1 MSTEQFIGAV
11 LLAVSDALDP
21 LQQAVASPDD
31 LAELLADL
39 GFGIDPAAVTTT
51 SLQPAFGSLPAD
63 TQTLAQAAQQLA
75 ALAPDANAAAVALAV
90 APVAAAI
97 GLVVADVHALTA
109 TSPPGTLPAPLND
122 PAFWSAIAADL
133 LQYLV
138 YVYLEQH
145 QPALF
150 GILRFL
156 GVAALEPQAATA
168 TRAAYDR
175 RTMRFDRLL
184 EAVAHPEALMADV
197 YGWGGTFAH
206 NSFVENLGSMF
217 AGLGAPALVARPP
230 DDVLDLYYDPVPL
243 RGRSSRRSPSPS
255 TGP

>member
-21 LQQAVASPDD
+21 LKQAVASPDD

-39 GFGIDPAAVTTT
+39 GFGLDPAAAT

-90 APVAAAI
+90 AEVAAAI
-97 GLVVADVHALTA
+97 GLVVADVHALTT
-109 TSPPGTLPAPLND
+109 TSPSGTLPPPLND

-138 YVYLEQH
+138 YTYLEQH

-184 EAVAHPEALMADV
+184 EAVENPEALMADV

-217 AGLGAPALVARPP
+217 AGLGGAGARGPAAR
-230 DDVLDLYYDPVPL
+230 
-243 RGRSSRRSPSPS
+243 
-255 TGP
+255 